1 MALFQ
6 KTVLNKFL
14 NDINKELLQS
24 AWQQFQHH
32 FHNSTKQENIRNSKE
47 EQYQEGFLRELFSD
61 VFGYTL
67 NPQPNFNLTTE
78 YKNEKDSKKADAAIL
93 NNEQV
98 VAVIEL
104 KGTDTS
110 NLTKT
115 ESQAFSYKNNQKGCT
130 YIITSNFEKLRFY
143 INDATDF
150 EEFNLFTLSKER
162 FALLYLCLQKNNLL
176 AHIPL
181 HIKQASVAAE
191 ENVTRKLYADY
202 SAFKKKLY
210 HNIVALNPQ
219 YNKLVLFKKTQKL
232 LDRFL
237 FIFFAE
243 DRLLLPPNSVREI
256 LKQWQQLTEL
266 DNYVP
271 LYDRFKKYFGYL
283 NTGHKGKLYEI
294 FAYNG
299 GLFATDE
306 ILEAI
311 VIDDDTLYQSCVT
324 ISNYDFDT
332 EVDVNILG
340 HIFEHSLNEIEEL
353 QAELDGTVIDKTKT
367 KRKKDGVFYT
377 PRYITKYI
385 VENTVG
391 SLCNAKKAEL
401 KIIDDEFT
409 TEKRKAN
416 KKKLLTLIDTYRQ
429 WLLQLTICDP
439 ACGSGAFLNQA
450 LDFLLAEHRYIDE
463 LKAKLFGDSIVYSD
477 VEKEILENNLFGV
490 DINEEAVEIARLSLW
505 LRTAHKG
512 RKLNNLS
519 NNIKCGNSLIDDK
532 TIAGDKAF
540 DWHKEFP
547 QVFGAFEEQPT
558 KAIAKTKQSIEK
570 DSSIIDATEV
580 NDGDKTESN
589 YTERITNR
597 DSSIVN
603 TDFNIVNEPAQEYGV
618 KKETNKGFDVIIG
631 NPPYVPAEYITRS
644 DKTYLENTYYSAF
657 GRINLYPIF
666 YEKAIKISKPKGK
679 IGFITPYTIL
689 KNQYFI
695 NCRKYILEKAII
707 DSIVD
712 FKGVTVFPDA
722 AVDAIILILE
732 ISSSVDNSIKV
743 IDQVTDFS
751 KGLFRQN
758 EVPQKSFSERID
770 FSFEITNNNL
780 DIKKIKT
787 NTIQLSEVINFK
799 QGIITGDNKNLL
811 TTSPKNNTQKVI
823 TGSDFNRYSL
833 SWNGQ
838 YVIYDEQLLHR
849 PRKKEIFE
857 VAAKILIRQ
866 TSSYPICTLDTSKFY
881 TLDTVHNGVITDDL
895 FDVKYLLCLLNSSLL
910 RYLYVNSINEEGKVF
925 AQVKIIYIE
934 PLPIKVISHNQQLP
948 FIEKANIMLVKN
960 EELQKV
966 QSSFLKLLQSKFE
979 QLQPNKKL
987 NDWHNLTFGSFM
999 KELEKQKIKLSLQ
1012 QQAEW
1017 MPFFETEKEKAL
1029 EIIAAIHTTDKAID
1043 AMVYALYNLTEDE
1056 IKLVE
1061 SS

>member
-6 KTVLNKFL
+6 KSVLKKYIG
-14 NDINKELLQS
+14 DINKELLHT
-24 AWQQFQHH
+24 AWQQFQFN
-32 FHNSTKQENIRNSKE
+32 FHNTTKQQNIRNAKE
-47 EQYQEGFLRELFSD
+47 EQYQEGFLRELFTD
-61 VFGYTL
+61 VLGYTL

-78 YKNEKDSKKADAAIL
+78 YKNEKDSKKADGAIL
-93 NNEQV
+93 NGEQV

-104 KGTDTS
+104 KGIDTTD
-110 NLTKT
+110 LAKV

-130 YIITSNFEKLRFY
+130 YVITSNFEKLRLY

-150 EEFNLFTLSKER
+150 EEFNLFTLSQER
-162 FALLYLCLQKNNLL
+162 FTLLYLCLQKDNLL
-176 AHIPL
+176 AHVPL
-181 HIKQASVAAE
+181 HIKQASIAAE

-202 SAFKKKLY
+202 STFKKKLY

-219 YNKLVLFKKTQKL
+219 YDKLVLFKKTQKL

-306 ILEAI
+306 VLETI

-353 QAELDGTVIDKTKT
+353 QAELDGTAIDKTKT

-391 SLCNAKKAEL
+391 SLCNTKKAEL
-401 KIIDDEFT
+401 KIVDDEFT

-416 KKKLLTLIDTYRQ
+416 KKKLLTQIDAYRQ

-450 LDFLLAEHRYIDE
+450 LDFLLAEHRYVDE

-519 NNIKCGNSLIDDK
+519 DNIKCGNSLIDDS
-532 TIAGDKAF
+532 TVAGDKAF
-540 DWHKEFP
+540 NWQKEFP
-547 QVFGAFEEQPT
+547 QVFGEYVELTTNAKPITTTTQTIEQVAS
-558 KAIAKTKQSIEK
+558 KIE
-570 DSSIIDATEV
+570 ATELR
-580 NDGDKTESN
+580 TENTIENN
-589 YTERITNR
+589 YTEKITNR
-597 DSSIVN
+597 DDSVVN
-603 TDFNIVNEPAQEYGV
+603 TDFNIVNEPAVEYGI
-618 KKETNKGFDVIIG
+618 KNEIKKGFDVIIG
-631 NPPYVPAEYITRS
+631 NPPYVLCQPSNTKFELLEYYKLFKVASYKIDLFHLFFEKS
-644 DKTYLENTYYSAF
+644 ISLLNKN
-657 GRINLYPIF
+657 GRL
-666 YEKAIKISKPKGK
+666 S
-679 IGFITPYTIL
+679 FITPNTYFTNKYIKTLRTFLLENSVIQTVIQCQQGVFYDASVDVAIIVLSKQIQNENFVTTATMTVEGNISDTTIIDINSW
-689 KNQYFI
+689 KNDTEQLFNLTNKKLNKFENCVKLGEIMNSYFGIQAFDRKSSISKNKI
-695 NCRKYILEKAII
+695 NEKYLPIIDGEDINPFAVSNSTKFFNFIPENIKSGGDWNVYLRERIVIRQIGKTPVVGFCKPNILASNTLYSIYPKNELYNLKYILCI
-707 DSIVD
+707 
-712 FKGVTVFPDA
+712 
-722 AVDAIILILE
+722 
-732 ISSSVDNSIKV
+732 
-743 IDQVTDFS
+743 
-751 KGLFRQN
+751 
-758 EVPQKSFSERID
+758 
-770 FSFEITNNNL
+770 
-780 DIKKIKT
+780 
-787 NTIQLSEVINFK
+787 
-799 QGIITGDNKNLL
+799 
-811 TTSPKNNTQKVI
+811 
-823 TGSDFNRYSL
+823 
-833 SWNGQ
+833 
-838 YVIYDEQLLHR
+838 
-849 PRKKEIFE
+849 
-857 VAAKILIRQ
+857 
-866 TSSYPICTLDTSKFY
+866 
-881 TLDTVHNGVITDDL
+881 
-895 FDVKYLLCLLNSSLL
+895 LNSSVFKFFWNENFSDNKDLFPKIKGYQL
-910 RYLYVNSINEEGKVF
+910 QSIPIIEANS
-925 AQVKIIYIE
+925 
-934 PLPIKVISHNQQLP
+934 SQQLP
-948 FIEKANIMLVKN
+948 FVEKANIMLAKN

-979 QLQPNKKL
+979 NLQLNKKL
-987 NDWHNLTFGSFM
+987 NDWHSLTFGAFM

-1012 QQAEW
+1012 EQADW
-1017 MPFFETEKEKAL
+1017 MPFFEAEKEKAASIL
-1029 EIIAAIHTTDKAID
+1029 ATIHTTNKAID
-1043 AMVYALYNLTEDE
+1043 AMVYALYNLTEEE
-1056 IKLVE
+1056 IKIVE
-1061 SS
+1061 GV